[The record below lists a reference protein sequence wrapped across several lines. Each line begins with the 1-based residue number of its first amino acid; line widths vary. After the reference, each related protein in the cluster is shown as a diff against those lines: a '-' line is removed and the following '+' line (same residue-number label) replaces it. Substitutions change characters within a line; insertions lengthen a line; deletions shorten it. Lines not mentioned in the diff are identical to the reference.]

1 MQKKIL
7 FGVKIIALFGLAF
20 FFVLHIIMPQ
30 YPYAYLAAYVD
41 KLERENS
48 ISEPKIILMGDSN
61 VAYGIRSNM
70 LEEAIGMPVVNMG
83 MHAGLG
89 QTFCMDLAK
98 KGIQEGD
105 IVVIM
110 PAYYSDADG
119 LKDGTLAWM
128 MLENKLGLIFNVR
141 ICDFPAL
148 IKGFP
153 AYFKRAVECWKNG
166 LGGIEHTRES
176 FNHYGDISAASDTN
190 IMEEGW
196 LPSYPFETEIN
207 IELMDYYN
215 EYNQFV
221 QKKGARMVMASM
233 PIIDLMIDGRYDEV
247 IQRQER
253 VIEKLDFPVISD
265 WGDYVYPAEYFY
277 DTNYHLNDRGADV
290 RTKQLINDLKSW
302 MEQSGDM
309 SRGDLKR
316 F

>member
-1 MQKKIL
+1 MKKKIL
-7 FGVKIIALFGLAF
+7 FGVKLIVLFGLVT
-20 FFVLHIIMPQ
+20 FFVLHIVMPQ
-30 YPYAYLAAYVD
+30 YPYGYLAAYID

-83 MHAGLG
+83 LHGGLG

-98 KGIQEGD
+98 EGINEGD

-110 PAYYSDADG
+110 PAYYSYADG

-128 MLENKLGLIFNVR
+128 MLENKLALIFNVR

-153 AYFKRAVECWKNG
+153 AYFKRAVECWENG
-166 LGGIEHTRES
+166 LGGSEHMRES

-196 LPSYPFETEIN
+196 LPTDTFEKEIN

-215 EYNQFV
+215 EYNRFV
-221 QKKGARMVMASM
+221 QKKGAQMVMASM
-233 PIIDLMIDGRYDEV
+233 PIINLMIDGRLDEV
-247 IQRQER
+247 ILRQEG

-265 WGDYVYPAEYFY
+265 WRDYVYPAEYFY
-277 DTNYHLNDRGADV
+277 DTNYHLNDRGSLV
-290 RTKQLINDLKSW
+290 RTQQLIDDIKKW
-302 MEQSGDM
+302 MEDEGEYENY
-309 SRGDLKR
+309 KK
-316 F
+316 